1 MKNNSYGGFGKH
13 GIKVLNSIN
22 AINGCIKKA
31 SNPRIYREITKSF
44 AQILRQTN
52 ANCLSHLN
60 IHLQLQIILLTYNTH
75 LSVIRVTR
83 I

>member
-1 MKNNSYGGFGKH
+1 MENNSYRGFGKN
-13 GIKVLNSIN
+13 GIQVLNSIN

-31 SNPRIYREITKSF
+31 SKSQNIPRNYKSF

-52 ANCLSHLN
+52 ANSLSLLN

-75 LSVIRVTR
+75 LSLS
-83 I
+83 

>member
-1 MKNNSYGGFGKH
+1 MENNSYGGFGKN
-13 GIKVLNSIN
+13 GIQVLNSIN

-31 SNPRIYREITKSF
+31 SKSQNIPRNYKSF

-52 ANCLSHLN
+52 ANSLSLLN

-75 LSVIRVTR
+75 LSLS
-83 I
+83 